1 MNFFNLPIFYKNTLY
16 LNQAYMKV
24 MVDHKTVFKEENTTP
39 WNEGAN
45 MNLEY
50 AGWGDYKQADAK
62 IRKLFVRTWE
72 F

>member
-1 MNFFNLPIFYKNTLY
+1 MNFFNLPIFSKNTLY

-39 WNEGAN
+39 FEEIDMRLMYKGF
-45 MNLEY
+45 
-50 AGWGDYKQADAK
+50 GDYEQADAK

>member
-1 MNFFNLPIFYKNTLY
+1 MNFFNLPIFSKNTLY

-39 WNEGAN
+39 FKEIDMMRLMYKGF
-45 MNLEY
+45 
-50 AGWGDYKQADAK
+50 GDYEQADAK